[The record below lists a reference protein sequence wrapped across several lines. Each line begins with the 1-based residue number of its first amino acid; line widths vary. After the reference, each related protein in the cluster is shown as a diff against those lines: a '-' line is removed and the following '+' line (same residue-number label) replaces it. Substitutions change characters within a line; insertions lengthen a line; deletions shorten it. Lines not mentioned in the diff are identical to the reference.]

1 MKLLI
6 AALNGRSPPPT
17 AASASAAVDR
27 SRHPSAVRSQI
38 LESLFIRAEGDI
50 GDSGS
55 DKGTAGGASGNLPGG
70 GGDGDGDGGSG
81 VSLPGNFGSVWSDL
95 EVFVN
100 NPRRFVLGVLLSTL
114 VGYVLTALLL
124 GINLTRWIAGFE
136 VPGQITVDGSSVNVP
151 WCSSNECDLFSF
163 VDIPGYVADVLIDE
177 FGLGGIQLLQG
188 IETVWTSIPS
198 DGGLA
203 GPAILFLLGLGMTV
217 GLFWLVRII
226 IAAAPVSRP

>member
-1 MKLLI
+1 MSVPDSG
-6 AALNGRSPPPT
+6 AYVSDDG
-17 AASASAAVDR
+17 D
-27 SRHPSAVRSQI
+27 
-38 LESLFIRAEGDI
+38 ESWDS
-50 GDSGS
+50 DSGS
-55 DKGTAGGASGNLPGG
+55 TGDDTTSSGG
-70 GGDGDGDGGSG
+70 GGISGWGDL
-81 VSLPGNFGSVWSDL
+81 SLPGWLTNLKAVANS
-95 EVFVN
+95 
-100 NPRRFVLGVLLSTL
+100 PRRFVLGVLLSTL

-203 GPAILFLLGLGMTV
+203 GPAILFLLGLGLTV